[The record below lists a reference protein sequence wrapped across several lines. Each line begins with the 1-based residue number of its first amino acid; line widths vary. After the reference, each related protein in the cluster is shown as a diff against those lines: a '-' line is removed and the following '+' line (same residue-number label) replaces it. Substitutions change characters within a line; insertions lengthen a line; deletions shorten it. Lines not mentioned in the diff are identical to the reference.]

1 MIQRPQTLLFFGA
14 AIIALIAA
22 FAPIATYSSKIDS
35 EIDPKITISATN
47 MDFTVD
53 KPEGMSDKEFEEG
66 LVEANK
72 ELDEELSKRSVSIIF
87 SIGFIGMILLAGLL
101 FFCGVKYKNR
111 KLQMRLGT
119 LLTVMAVL
127 VTLGLYFVAKFAVEI
142 LVRMEILPTGA
153 DSANI
158 EMVYNYGF
166 FIYPLIAILTL
177 VGVLLVRKD
186 DNLIKSVDRIR

>member
-35 EIDPKITISATN
+35 EIDPKITISATD
-47 MDFTVD
+47 MDFTKD

-158 EMVYNYGF
+158 EMVHNYGF